1 MYCRKNVMFV
11 LLFIFLISG
20 CLAHASTQDDQTVSV
35 ENSSACQ
42 LCYEDFKALSNEEQL
57 AIFAGLSSPEIYY
70 LVESSDTEN
79 WPVTA
84 YDLVTEMNAKD
95 FIVLNEYNGSL
106 SFNLNWPPY
115 GGYVVD
121 TIASIGDLSG
131 TVPVNRDG
139 GDGGYTMCYGRNA
152 DGTLANNSQRS
163 IPKTTATVRTGLLDI
178 DRYKQAVDVIT
189 GEEFER
195 EITEGTDSM
204 RIAALQE
211 LGFAEEDAISLM
223 SDYNAWL
230 TRPEIMGENSI
241 AEGAESVGHLIEKR
255 YGYYGKTASWK
266 VSDLELV
273 GGSDQM
279 NTVFSWGTLNS
290 SGLIIEAGTETIH

>member
-1 MYCRKNVMFV
+1 MYP
-11 LLFIFLISG
+11 LFHKIYQEVEKMEDIKIVVDPGHGGTDPGAVANGVKEKDLTLMISKYM
-20 CLAHASTQDDQTVSV
+20 
-35 ENSSACQ
+35 
-42 LCYEDFKALSNEEQL
+42 YER
-57 AIFAGLSSPEIYY
+57 
-70 LVESSDTEN
+70 
-79 WPVTA
+79 
-84 YDLVTEMNAKD
+84 
-95 FIVLNEYNGSL
+95 LNELGIPVYITRDSDITL
-106 SFNLNWPPY
+106 SPSERVSRILNAFGNNENVIVISNHINSNATPNSAEGAEVIY
-115 GGYVVD
+115 
-121 TIASIGDLSG
+121 AL
-131 TVPVNRDG
+131 
-139 GDGGYTMCYGRNA
+139 RN

-163 IPKTTATVRTGLLDI
+163 IPKTTAMVRTGLLDI

-195 EITEGTDSM
+195 ETTEETDSI

-230 TRPEIMGENSI
+230 IRPEIMGENSI
-241 AEGAESVGHLIEKR
+241 AEGAESVGHQIEKR
-255 YGYYGKTASWK
+255 YGYYGKTAPWK

-290 SGLIIEAGTETIH
+290 SGVITEAGTETIH

>member
-1 MYCRKNVMFV
+1 
-11 LLFIFLISG
+11 
-20 CLAHASTQDDQTVSV
+20 
-35 ENSSACQ
+35 
-42 LCYEDFKALSNEEQL
+42 
-57 AIFAGLSSPEIYY
+57 
-70 LVESSDTEN
+70 
-79 WPVTA
+79 
-84 YDLVTEMNAKD
+84 
-95 FIVLNEYNGSL
+95 
-106 SFNLNWPPY
+106 
-115 GGYVVD
+115 
-121 TIASIGDLSG
+121 
-131 TVPVNRDG
+131 
-139 GDGGYTMCYGRNA
+139 MCYGRNA

-189 GEEFER
+189 GEEFEG
-195 EITEGTDSM
+195 ETTEETDSM

-230 TRPEIMGENSI
+230 IRPEIMGENSI
-241 AEGAESVGHLIEKR
+241 AEGAESVGHQIEKR
-255 YGYYGKTASWK
+255 YGYYGKTAPWK

-290 SGLIIEAGTETIH
+290 SGLITEAGTETIH